1 MKFDIILQ
9 ARYNSKR
16 LPGKMLLKL
25 DNSTVIEFLVKN
37 LKKIKLVNKICLAV
51 PDDKF
56 AKIFKKIAK
65 KNKIVFYV
73 AKNIKERDVL
83 SRFYFC
89 AKKNSLQNILR
100 ITPDCPFINIYLVSF
115 MIKYFKKISYLI

>member
-65 KNKIVFYV
+65 KIRLYFMLP
-73 AKNIKERDVL
+73 KNIKERDVL
-83 SRFYFC
+83 SRFYFLC
-89 AKKNSLQNILR
+89 KK
-100 ITPDCPFINIYLVSF
+100 
-115 MIKYFKKISYLI
+115 K

>member
-65 KNKIVFYV
+65 NKIVFYV
-73 AKNIKERDVL
+73 AKNIKEKMFSQD
-83 SRFYFC
+83 
-89 AKKNSLQNILR
+89 
-100 ITPDCPFINIYLVSF
+100 FIFVQ
-115 MIKYFKKISYLI
+115 KKIVYKIF

>member
-25 DNSTVIEFLVKN
+25 DNSTVIEFLVKKF
-37 LKKIKLVNKICLAV
+37 KKIKLVNKICLAV

-56 AKIFKKIAK
+56 AKF
-65 KNKIVFYV
+65 
-73 AKNIKERDVL
+73 
-83 SRFYFC
+83 
-89 AKKNSLQNILR
+89 LR
-100 ITPDCPFINIYLVSF
+100 
-115 MIKYFKKISYLI
+115 K